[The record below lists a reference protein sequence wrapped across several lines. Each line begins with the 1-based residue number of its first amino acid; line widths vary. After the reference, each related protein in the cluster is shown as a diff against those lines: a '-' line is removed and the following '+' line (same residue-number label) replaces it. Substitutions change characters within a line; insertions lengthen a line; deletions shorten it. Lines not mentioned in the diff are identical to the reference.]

1 MTKPYFN
8 AQQEDIL
15 KELINVSFGLSA
27 SLIGDMLDNHAK
39 LHIPE
44 ISSIGIHN
52 LDEKIIEVLGHED
65 TFYLTKQRFLG
76 SFNGEVL
83 FVFNNYS
90 AEVFCSLL
98 LKQETNDEGDIK
110 SSIMELTNIITS
122 ACIGKFCE
130 IIHGETIFKVP
141 SIEKRDISEM
151 DKYDKIEGYDNVI
164 VIKTA
169 LDIEKENILGHMFI
183 LLNNEM
189 LEHLKSTIDK
199 LNQWSTV
206 KK

>member
-1 MTKPYFN
+1 MTTSSFN
-8 AQQEDIL
+8 QQQEDIL

-27 SLIGDMLDNHAK
+27 SLIGDMLDNYAK

-44 ISSIGIHN
+44 ISNIDIHD
-52 LDEKIIEVLGHED
+52 LDDKMIEVLED
-65 TFYLTKQRFLG
+65 DSEFYLTKQRFLG

-90 AEVFCSLL
+90 AQVFCSLL
-98 LKQETNDEGDIK
+98 LKQEISDESDIK

-122 ACIGKFCE
+122 ACIGKLCE

-189 LEHLKSTIDK
+189 LEHLKSTMDK
-199 LNQWSTV
+199 LEQ
-206 KK
+206 

>member
-1 MTKPYFN
+1 MTKSSFN
-8 AQQEDIL
+8 PQQEDIL
-15 KELINVSFGLSA
+15 KELINISFGLSA
-27 SLIGDMLDNHAK
+27 SLIGDMLDNRAK

-44 ISSIGIHN
+44 ISSIDIQY
-52 LDEKIIEVLGHED
+52 LDDKIVEVLDNDSE
-65 TFYLTKQRFLG
+65 FYLTKQRFLG

-98 LKQETNDEGDIK
+98 LKQEISDENDIK

-141 SIEKRDISEM
+141 TIEKRDISEM
-151 DKYDKIEGYDNVI
+151 DKYDKIKGYDNVI

-189 LEHLKSTIDK
+189 LEQLKSTIDK
-199 LNQWSTV
+199 LEQ
-206 KK
+206 

>member
-1 MTKPYFN
+1 MTQRFN
-8 AQQEDIL
+8 AQQEDVL
-15 KELINVSFGLSA
+15 KELINVSFGLAA

-44 ISSIGIHN
+44 ISSIDILN
-52 LDEKIIEVLGHED
+52 LDAKMIEVLED
-65 TFYLTKQRFLG
+65 DFEFYLTKQRFLG

-83 FVFNNYS
+83 FVFNRYS
-90 AEVFCSLL
+90 ASAFSGLL
-98 LKQETNDEGDIK
+98 LKQDECDENDIK
-110 SSIMELTNIITS
+110 SSILELTNIITS

-141 SIEKRDISEM
+141 SIEKREVSEM
-151 DKYDKIEGYDNVI
+151 DKYEKIEGYENVI

-189 LEHLKSTIDK
+189 LDNLKRTIDE
-199 LNQWSTV
+199 L
-206 KK
+206 

>member
-1 MTKPYFN
+1 MTQHFN
-8 AQQEDIL
+8 SQQEDIL
-15 KELINVSFGLSA
+15 KELINVSFGLAA
-27 SLIGDMLDNHAK
+27 SLIGDMLDNYAK
-39 LHIPE
+39 LHLPE
-44 ISSIGIHN
+44 ISSIDILN
-52 LDEKIIEVLGHED
+52 LNGKIIEVLGRENE
-65 TFYLTKQRFLG
+65 FYLTKQRFLG

-83 FVFNNYS
+83 FVFNPYS
-90 AEVFCSLL
+90 AHVFTHLL
-98 LKQETNDEGDIK
+98 LQQETCDDNDIK
-110 SSIMELTNIITS
+110 SSILELTNIITS

-141 SIEKRDISEM
+141 SIEKRDVLEM

-189 LEHLKSTIDK
+189 LEQLKQTIDR
-199 LNQWSTV
+199 L
-206 KK
+206 

>member
-1 MTKPYFN
+1 MVQHFST
-8 AQQEDIL
+8 QQEDIL
-15 KELINVSFGLSA
+15 KELINVSFGLAA
-27 SLIGDMLDNHAK
+27 SLIGDMLDNYAK
-39 LHIPE
+39 LHLPE
-44 ISSIGIHN
+44 ISSIDILN
-52 LDEKIIEVLGHED
+52 LNGKIIEVLGRENE
-65 TFYLTKQRFLG
+65 FYLTKQRFLG

-83 FVFNNYS
+83 FVFNPYS
-90 AEVFCSLL
+90 AHVFTHLL
-98 LKQETNDEGDIK
+98 LQQATCDDNDIK
-110 SSIMELTNIITS
+110 SSILELTNIITS

-141 SIEKRDISEM
+141 SIEKRDVLEM

-189 LEHLKSTIDK
+189 LEQLKQTIDQ
-199 LNQWSTV
+199 L
-206 KK
+206 

>member
-1 MTKPYFN
+1 MLTPYFN
-8 AQQEDIL
+8 SQQEDIL

-39 LHIPE
+39 LHIPD
-44 ISSIGIHN
+44 ISNIGIHN
-52 LDEKIIEVLGHED
+52 LDNKIIEVLEED
-65 TFYLTKQRFLG
+65 SEFYLTKQRFLG

-83 FVFNNYS
+83 FVFNRYS
-90 AEVFCSLL
+90 ASVFSNLL
-98 LKQETNDEGDIK
+98 LKQENSDESDIK
-110 SSIMELTNIITS
+110 SSILELTNIITS

-141 SIEKRDISEM
+141 SIEKREISEM

-189 LEHLKSTIDK
+189 LSHLRNTIDEI
-199 LNQWSTV
+199 
-206 KK
+206 

>member
-1 MTKPYFN
+1 MIKNYFN
-8 AQQEDIL
+8 PQQEDIL

-27 SLIGDMLDNHAK
+27 SLIGDMLDNHVK

-44 ISSIGIHN
+44 ISNINIHK
-52 LDEKIIEVLGHED
+52 LDDKIIEVLQEEHE
-65 TFYLTKQRFLG
+65 FYLTKQRFLG

-90 AEVFCSLL
+90 TQVFCNLL
-98 LKQETNDEGDIK
+98 LKQEVSDEDDIK

-141 SIEKRDISEM
+141 SIEKREISKM
-151 DKYDKIEGYDNVI
+151 DQYDKIEGYDNVI

-189 LEHLKSTIDK
+189 LKHLKSTIDK
-199 LNQWSTV
+199 L
-206 KK
+206 

>member
-1 MTKPYFN
+1 MTKHYFN
-8 AQQEDIL
+8 PQQEDVL

-44 ISSIGIHN
+44 ISSIDIHK
-52 LDEKIIEVLGHED
+52 LDDKIIEVLEEEYE
-65 TFYLTKQRFLG
+65 FYLTKQRFLG

-90 AEVFCSLL
+90 ARAFCNLL
-98 LKQETNDEGDIK
+98 LKQNVEDEGDIK

-141 SIEKRDISEM
+141 SIEKREISEM
-151 DKYDKIEGYDNVI
+151 DKYEKIEGYDNVI

-189 LEHLKSTIDK
+189 LEQLKSTIDK
-199 LNQWSTV
+199 L
-206 KK
+206 

>member
-1 MTKPYFN
+1 MTKKYFN

-44 ISSIGIHN
+44 ISSIDILN
-52 LDEKIIEVLGHED
+52 LDDKIVEVLED
-65 TFYLTKQRFLG
+65 DCEFYLTKQRFLG

-83 FVFNNYS
+83 FVFNHYS
-90 AEVFCSLL
+90 ANVFSNLL
-98 LKQETNDEGDIK
+98 LKQEESDENDIK
-110 SSIMELTNIITS
+110 SSILELTNIITS

-130 IIHGETIFKVP
+130 IINGETIFKVP
-141 SIEKRDISEM
+141 SIEKRETSEM

-199 LNQWSTV
+199 L
-206 KK
+206 

>member
-1 MTKPYFN
+1 MTRPYFN

-52 LDEKIIEVLGHED
+52 LDEKIIEVLEQED

-199 LNQWSTV
+199 IEQ
-206 KK
+206 

>member
-1 MTKPYFN
+1 MTKSSFN
-8 AQQEDIL
+8 PQQEDIL

-27 SLIGDMLDNHAK
+27 SLIGDMLDNRAK

-44 ISSIGIHN
+44 ISSIDIQY
-52 LDEKIIEVLGHED
+52 LDDKIVEVLDNDSE
-65 TFYLTKQRFLG
+65 FYLTKQRFLG

-90 AEVFCSLL
+90 AQVFCSLL
-98 LKQETNDEGDIK
+98 LKQEISDENDIK

-141 SIEKRDISEM
+141 TIEKRDISEM

-189 LEHLKSTIDK
+189 LEQLKSTIDK
-199 LNQWSTV
+199 LEQ
-206 KK
+206 

>member
-1 MTKPYFN
+1 MTQQHYFN
-8 AQQEDIL
+8 PQQEDIL

-44 ISSIGIHN
+44 ISSIDILN
-52 LDEKIIEVLGHED
+52 LDDKIIELLDKTHE
-65 TFYLTKQRFLG
+65 FYLTKQRFLG

-83 FVFNNYS
+83 FVFNAHS
-90 AEVFCSLL
+90 AEAFSSLL
-98 LKQETNDEGDIK
+98 LQQARVDESDMK
-110 SSIMELTNIITS
+110 ASILELTNIITS

-141 SIEKRDISEM
+141 SIEKRDVNRMQE
-151 DKYDKIEGYDNVI
+151 YDKIEGYDNVI

-183 LLNNEM
+183 LLNNQM
-189 LEHLKSTIDK
+189 LEHLKHTIDT
-199 LNQWSTV
+199 L
-206 KK
+206 

>member
-52 LDEKIIEVLGHED
+52 LDEKIIEVLGQEGE
-65 TFYLTKQRFLG
+65 FYLTKQRFLG

-98 LKQETNDEGDIK
+98 LKQEINDEGDIK

-199 LNQWSTV
+199 IEQ
-206 KK
+206 

>member
-1 MTKPYFN
+1 MTTPYFN
-8 AQQEDIL
+8 PQQEDIL

-39 LHIPE
+39 LHIPD
-44 ISSIGIHN
+44 ISNIAIHN
-52 LDEKIIEVLGHED
+52 LDDKIIEVLEEEYE
-65 TFYLTKQRFLG
+65 FYLTKQRFLG

-83 FVFNNYS
+83 FVFNRYS
-90 AEVFCSLL
+90 AHAFCDLL
-98 LKQETNDEGDIK
+98 LKQEMSDESDIK
-110 SSIMELTNIITS
+110 SSILELTNIITS

-141 SIEKRDISEM
+141 SIEKREISEM

-189 LEHLKSTIDK
+189 LDHLKNTIDK
-199 LNQWSTV
+199 I
-206 KK
+206 

>member
-1 MTKPYFN
+1 MTSPYFN
-8 AQQEDIL
+8 PQQEDIL

-39 LHIPE
+39 LHIPN
-44 ISSIGIHN
+44 ISNIDIHN
-52 LDEKIIEVLGHED
+52 LDDKIIEVLEED
-65 TFYLTKQRFLG
+65 SEFYLTKQRFLG

-83 FVFNNYS
+83 FVFNRYS
-90 AEVFCSLL
+90 AHAFCNLL
-98 LKQETNDEGDIK
+98 LKQETSDEGDIK
-110 SSIMELTNIITS
+110 SSILELTNIITS

-141 SIEKRDISEM
+141 SIEKREIAEM

-189 LEHLKSTIDK
+189 LDHLKNTIDK
-199 LNQWSTV
+199 LS
-206 KK
+206 

>member
-1 MTKPYFN
+1 MTPHYFN
-8 AQQEDIL
+8 PQQEDVL

-27 SLIGDMLDNHAK
+27 SLIGDMLDNYAK

-44 ISSIGIHN
+44 ISSIDIQK
-52 LDEKIIEVLGHED
+52 LDEKIIELLANQED
-65 TFYLTKQRFLG
+65 FYLTKQRFLG

-83 FVFNNYS
+83 FVFDHDSSLAFSN
-90 AEVFCSLL
+90 LL
-98 LKQETNDEGDIK
+98 LKQEATDESDIK
-110 SSIMELTNIITS
+110 SSILELTNIITS

-141 SIEKRDISEM
+141 SIEKRQISQM
-151 DKYDKIEGYDNVI
+151 DQYDKIEGYDNII

-169 LDIEKENILGHMFI
+169 LDIEKENIIGHMFI

-189 LEHLKSTIDK
+189 LLQLKQTIDE
-199 LNQWSTV
+199 L
-206 KK
+206 

>member
-1 MTKPYFN
+1 MTRPYFN

-52 LDEKIIEVLGHED
+52 LDEKIIEVLGQEGE
-65 TFYLTKQRFLG
+65 FYLTKQRFLG

-199 LNQWSTV
+199 IEQ
-206 KK
+206 

>member
-1 MTKPYFN
+1 MTTPYFN
-8 AQQEDIL
+8 PQQEDIL

-39 LHIPE
+39 LHIPD
-44 ISSIGIHN
+44 ISNIAIHN
-52 LDEKIIEVLGHED
+52 LDDKIIEVLEED
-65 TFYLTKQRFLG
+65 SEFYLTKQRFLG

-83 FVFNNYS
+83 FVFNRYS
-90 AEVFCSLL
+90 ARMFCNLL
-98 LKQETNDEGDIK
+98 LKQELSEENDIK
-110 SSIMELTNIITS
+110 SSILELTNIITS

-141 SIEKRDISEM
+141 SIEKREISKM

-189 LEHLKSTIDK
+189 LDHLKNTIDK
-199 LNQWSTV
+199 I
-206 KK
+206 